1 MTNYE
6 APKVLLTNS
15 GEGPYGN
22 SGAPDPN
29 APEASVRWDNH
40 NSGSHSDLYLD
51 IIHLR
56 FKTHLTATLTWIGKG
71 KIISIGGFSGRYNTA
86 DFYPLEQKIVF
97 TANVNPNSDESLTF
111 GFDNVVFN
119 KRGDDDNVGDGYQGS
134 YFEGNGV
141 GYKGIASEFSIRIDA
156 T

>member
-15 GEGPYGN
+15 GEGPFGN
-22 SGAPDPN
+22 SGPSDPN

-56 FKTHLTATLTWIGKG
+56 NKYHLTATLTWNGKG
-71 KIISIGGFSGRYNTA
+71 RILAVGGFSGKYKTA
-86 DFYPLEQKIVF
+86 NFYEYEQKIVF
-97 TANVNPNSDESLTF
+97 TADLNGNGDENITF

-119 KRGDDDNVGDGYQGS
+119 KRGDDDNVGDGYRGS
-134 YFEGNGV
+134 YFEGQGV